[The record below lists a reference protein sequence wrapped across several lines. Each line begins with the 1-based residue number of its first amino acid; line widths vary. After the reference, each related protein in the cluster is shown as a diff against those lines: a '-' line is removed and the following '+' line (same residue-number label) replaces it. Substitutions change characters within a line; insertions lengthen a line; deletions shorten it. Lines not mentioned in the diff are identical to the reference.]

1 MPAGSV
7 SGVDLVRAGQKAFTQ
22 LHVLVFRST
31 RGLIGGRM
39 FVVENVLL
47 TTTGRKSGKRRVT
60 PLTATL
66 DGDRVVLVA
75 SNGGAPKHPDWY
87 LNLQA
92 DPRVAVQRGG
102 SAVAMLA
109 RTASAD
115 ERAELWPRVVATF
128 KGYDGYQKRTER
140 EIPLV
145 ICERA

>member
-1 MPAGSV
+1 M
-7 SGVDLVRAGQKAFTQ
+7 RAGQKAFTQ
-22 LHVLVFRST
+22 LHVLVFRGT

-39 FVVENVLL
+39 FLVENVLL
-47 TTTGRKSGKRRVT
+47 TTTGRKSGKQRVT

-92 DPRVAVQRGG
+92 DPHVTVQRGG
-102 SAVAMLA
+102 SALAMLA
-109 RTASAD
+109 RTASAE

-145 ICERA
+145 ICEPA